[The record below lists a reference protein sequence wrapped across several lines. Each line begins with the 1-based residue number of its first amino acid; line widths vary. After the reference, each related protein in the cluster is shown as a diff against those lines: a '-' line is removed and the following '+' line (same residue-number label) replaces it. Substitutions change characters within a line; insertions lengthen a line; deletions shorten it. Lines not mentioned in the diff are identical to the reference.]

1 MRKIL
6 ALAAFAALYGPAASA
21 APVAALAGIDTAA
34 VTEATPLR
42 QDVQYVY
49 QAETR
54 RVPVVVERDVV
65 VLRPVRVRPVVV
77 AAAPV
82 TPIFAPVAEIV
93 APAPVPARVAVVR
106 APRRVYA
113 AAPVA
118 VVPRPTAFVAAP
130 VVSVGFFGGF

>member
-6 ALAAFAALYGPAASA
+6 ALAAFAALYSPAASA

-34 VTEATPLR
+34 VTEATTLR

-82 TPIFAPVAEIV
+82 APIFAPVAEII
-93 APAPVPARVAVVR
+93 APAPVPTRVAVVR

-118 VVPRPTAFVAAP
+118 VIPRPTAFVAAP